1 MPVAIDT
8 QKHILIVDRDIA
20 AVEPLRQKLCDA
32 GFIAR
37 LVADGTAAITAV
49 AERPPHLVILDWNM
63 PGFTALELI
72 AAVRR
77 VRRPHAIRMIL
88 LSALSGEPDVVQGF
102 NLGADDY
109 IVKPYSPR
117 EVVARVFS
125 VLRSRKH
132 ENHHSVVSSNG
143 LVLDAS
149 TASVTIR
156 GQSLN
161 LRGVE
166 YRLLE
171 FFMLHPGRTFNRTQL
186 LAQIWGSDFEV
197 DERTIDV
204 NVQRLRKALIKQ
216 GIEKRIQTVRGFG
229 YRFADAGAEQR

>member
-77 VRRPHAIRMIL
+77 VRRPHTIRMIL
-88 LSALSGEPDVVQGF
+88 LSALSGEPDVVQ
-102 NLGADDY
+102 
-109 IVKPYSPR
+109 
-117 EVVARVFS
+117 
-125 VLRSRKH
+125 
-132 ENHHSVVSSNG
+132 
-143 LVLDAS
+143 
-149 TASVTIR
+149 
-156 GQSLN
+156 
-161 LRGVE
+161 
-166 YRLLE
+166 
-171 FFMLHPGRTFNRTQL
+171 
-186 LAQIWGSDFEV
+186 
-197 DERTIDV
+197 
-204 NVQRLRKALIKQ
+204 
-216 GIEKRIQTVRGFG
+216 
-229 YRFADAGAEQR
+229 